1 MSKQKYIKVPLPKL
15 NWNSW
20 QITRLV
26 VLVILAFRIGQNDE
40 LVKFLKALLKIWSG

>member
-26 VLVILAFRIGQNDE
+26 FFVIIAFRLEGKGE
-40 LVKFLKALLKIWSG
+40 LIALLKALLKIWSG